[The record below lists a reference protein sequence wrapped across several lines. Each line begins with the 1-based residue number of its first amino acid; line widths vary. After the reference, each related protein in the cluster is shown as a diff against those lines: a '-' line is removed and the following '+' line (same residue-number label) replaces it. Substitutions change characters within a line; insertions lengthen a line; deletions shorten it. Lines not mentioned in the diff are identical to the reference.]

1 MQGDP
6 ATRPAPV
13 RPPTAGPAVD
23 RSPAMPLLF
32 RLRALRAPL
41 GLAAAGL
48 ISVLVPQP
56 LRAHGAGGGEALAPG
71 TFQIAPVLT
80 LEGHAG
86 LENNLEG
93 HPRHYALDGLIGI
106 VLEWGLPNSGSL
118 AIEAMVGPALV
129 WGEAEHF
136 YGRVHRDAGHDE
148 GDGHADDH
156 RQELDRDHGH
166 TSEEAHGDGHE
177 ADGSEHR
184 PDSSEDDHAHHGE
197 SHGGHDDDDPDHS
210 HDHSHSDG
218 APYRR
223 TDIKGWLQVR
233 YAPDPRWSF
242 FAEWKPYYVTRS
254 QQDDIRGLKNEI
266 GVGMTWALGDGDL
279 NFALGDG
286 LETIADGVFLSLEN
300 RTGWESDGTYL
311 GNYTDPWLGLGF
323 NIDRLNVTLS
333 GGPRFYAPGRYAGLP
348 NRTDWGGELA
358 LELPVSPRT
367 VLFAHWTPIYS
378 SQDGEGWGQGWQ
390 HHVGTGVTIR
400 F

>member
-1 MQGDP
+1 M
-6 ATRPAPV
+6 
-13 RPPTAGPAVD
+13 
-23 RSPAMPLLF
+23 
-32 RLRALRAPL
+32 
-41 GLAAAGL
+41 
-48 ISVLVPQP
+48 PQP

-71 TFQIAPVLT
+71 TFQISPVLT

-93 HPRHYALDGLIGI
+93 HPRHYALDGLIGV

-118 AIEAMVGPALV
+118 AIEAMLGPALV

-136 YGRVHRDAGHDE
+136 YGRVHRDA
-148 GDGHADDH
+148 
-156 RQELDRDHGH
+156 
-166 TSEEAHGDGHE
+166 
-177 ADGSEHR
+177 
-184 PDSSEDDHAHHGE
+184 DHAEGGD
-197 SHGGHDDDDPDHS
+197 SHGGHNHDDDR
-210 HDHSHSDG
+210 DHSHSNSHGDG

-233 YAPDPRWSF
+233 YAPDQRWSF

-266 GVGMTWALGDGDL
+266 GVGMSWALGDGDL

-367 VLFAHWTPIYS
+367 VLFAHWSPIYS
-378 SQDGEGWGQGWQ
+378 SQGGEGWGQGWQ
-390 HHVGTGVTIR
+390 HHVGTGVTVR